1 MLKRCQILGFV
12 SFSSEVLCQVLF
24 LGVIVV
30 EKKQPNV
37 CLLFVGE
44 WNADNKQSDALH
56 SFFGLIGGFS

>member
-1 MLKRCQILGFV
+1 MLKRCQILDFV

-24 LGVIVV
+24 LGMIVV
-30 EKKQPNV
+30 KKKQTNV

-56 SFFGLIGGFS
+56 NFFSLTGGHS